1 MRSNTNPIISPDG
14 RYVVFTNT
22 SSLTGES
29 FLLRMDLTTGEVL
42 SLTNGTAGAMEVN
55 DNMASWSPDSTKI
68 AFTWTDGQ
76 YTDVYVMNASDG
88 TQVRAITDDGAYDM
102 NPTWSPDGQSIVYS
116 HYDGTLQPTP
126 SELNTLVALPKTG
139 WSLVKAD
146 VATGHEAVLTTPA
159 DSPTWRPVYSP
170 DGQHIDFIGWKYRLP
185 NVFQT
190 TPSGEPVTP
199 LLITPFLKV
208 TALDWK

>member
-1 MRSNTNPIISPDG
+1 MQCK
-14 RYVVFTNT
+14 
-22 SSLTGES
+22 
-29 FLLRMDLTTGEVL
+29 L
-42 SLTNGTAGAMEVN
+42 SVKFSYGAVDRLAIDRAKDAGQRTAVDAQMAM
-55 DNMASWSPDSTKI
+55 
-68 AFTWTDGQ
+68 
-76 YTDVYVMNASDG
+76 
-88 TQVRAITDDGAYDM
+88 TDDGAYDM

-126 SELNTLVALPKTG
+126 SELNTLVSLPKTG
-139 WSLVKAD
+139 WSLVKVD
-146 VATGHEAVLTTPA
+146 VATGQGAVLTTPA